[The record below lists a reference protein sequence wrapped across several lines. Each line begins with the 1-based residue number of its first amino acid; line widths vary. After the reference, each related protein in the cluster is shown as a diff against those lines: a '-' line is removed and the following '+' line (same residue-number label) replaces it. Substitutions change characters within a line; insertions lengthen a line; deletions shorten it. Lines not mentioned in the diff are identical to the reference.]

1 VILNRTR
8 EGYME
13 GRVARKQERRTLAR
27 TLRQFSDAHL
37 AALGVLAVAVAVAVW
52 APRRHPGAWTV
63 PVARAL
69 ALVIFAGWAG
79 EYLADVVLGTWTVRY
94 DLPLQLTDAIS
105 VTAIVALWTRRALPV
120 ELVYFWSL
128 TASLQ
133 ATVTPDLSWS
143 FPSVYYFTYF
153 MYHLGAIVGG
163 CFLVLGCR
171 LYPRPGAVWRVYAAT
186 FAVTVAAALGD
197 VLTGGNYM
205 FLREKPEYSSLL
217 NVLGPWPWYIAS
229 TAALA
234 LALLALVKLLTDWV
248 RRHDRAASSSVA
260 PPAVHNLD
268 RGRDRRC
275 RRPPAQIPACTA
287 SAPGSSLGW

>member
-1 VILNRTR
+1 
-8 EGYME
+8 M
-13 GRVARKQERRTLAR
+13 
-27 TLRQFSDAHL
+27 
-37 AALGVLAVAVAVAVW
+37 AVW
-52 APRRHPGAWTV
+52 APRRYPGRWTV

-79 EYLADVVLGTWTVRY
+79 EYLADAVLGNWTIQY

-105 VTAIVALWTRRALPV
+105 VTAILALWTRRTLPV

-133 ATVTPDLSWS
+133 ATLTPDLSWT

-153 MYHLGAIVGG
+153 TYHIGAIAGG

-171 LYPRPGAVWRVYAAT
+171 PYPRPGAVRRVYAAT
-186 FAVTVAAALGD
+186 LAFTIIAALGD

-205 FLREKPEYSSLL
+205 FLREKPEYNSLL
-217 NVLGPWPWYIAS
+217 NVMGPWPWYIAS

-234 LALLALVKLLTDWV
+234 LALLFAVKLLTDWA
-248 RRHDRAASSSVA
+248 RRRD
-260 PPAVHNLD
+260 PA
-268 RGRDRRC
+268 
-275 RRPPAQIPACTA
+275 
-287 SAPGSSLGW
+287 

>member
-1 VILNRTR
+1 
-8 EGYME
+8 M
-13 GRVARKQERRTLAR
+13 
-27 TLRQFSDAHL
+27 
-37 AALGVLAVAVAVAVW
+37 LAVGVALAVW
-52 APRRHPGAWTV
+52 APRRHPGTWTV

-69 ALVIFAGWAG
+69 ALVIFAAWAG
-79 EYLADVVLGTWTVRY
+79 EYVADVVLGTWTIRY

-105 VTAIVALWTRRALPV
+105 ATAIIALWTRRMLAV
-120 ELVYFWSL
+120 ELLYFWSL

-133 ATVTPDLSWS
+133 ATLTPDLSAS

-153 MYHLGAIVGG
+153 VYHVGAIVGA
-163 CFLVLGCR
+163 CLLVLGCR

-205 FLREKPEYSSLL
+205 YLREKPEHSSLL

-234 LALLALVKLLTDWV
+234 LALFALVKLLTDWI
-248 RRHDRAASSSVA
+248 RRHDRSAEREL
-260 PPAVHNLD
+260 PP
-268 RGRDRRC
+268 RDDHRR
-275 RRPPAQIPACTA
+275 AGDLHA
-287 SAPGSSLGW
+287 L